1 MDVVFACP
9 NCRQELAADAA
20 LSGTEI
26 QCPAC
31 NVSLSIPAVDPANV
45 RTSNPITSSAAAKEE
60 KHFVVPVRDQ
70 PTEVLIQ
77 KANRPLEVAA
87 KDEDKRIRVKT
98 IKHTD
103 CIEVGHDRYDEVVTE
118 FLGRVGQE
126 NIISIN
132 SINYTHLDIGT
143 QKLMTAYGVTIIYK
157 G

>member
-1 MDVVFACP
+1 MDVVFTCP
-9 NCRQELAADAA
+9 NCRQELAADAT
-20 LSGTEI
+20 LSGTTI

-31 NVSLSIPAVDPANV
+31 NVGITIPAVDPANV
-45 RTSNPITSSAAAKEE
+45 RTLNPIASSAAAKEE
-60 KHFVVPVRDQ
+60 KHFVVPVHDQ

-77 KANRPLEVAA
+77 KSNRPLEVAA

-98 IKHTD
+98 IKRTD
-103 CIEVGHDRYDEVVTE
+103 CVEVGHDRYDEVVTE
-118 FLGRVGQE
+118 FLGKVGQE

-143 QKLMTAYGVTIIYK
+143 QKLMTDYGVTVIYK